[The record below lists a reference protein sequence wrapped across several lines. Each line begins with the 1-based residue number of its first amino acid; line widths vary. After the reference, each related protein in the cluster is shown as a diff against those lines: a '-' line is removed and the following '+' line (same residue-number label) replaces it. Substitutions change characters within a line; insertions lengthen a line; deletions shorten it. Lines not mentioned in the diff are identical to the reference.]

1 MMIPI
6 DKSDKLLLN
15 ELVINGKQSMKE
27 LSAKVNLSPTPV
39 YDRVKKLEN
48 EGVIE
53 KYAAVINPEKL
64 GFELIVYMQIKLIRH
79 QEELFKQFSEH
90 IMQFE
95 EVAEAVMVSGE
106 YDALLKLLLKDMNE
120 YNEFVLKKISKID
133 IISHVISSFVISSVS
148 GNTHVIAPR

>member
-6 DKSDKLLLN
+6 DKTDKLLLK
-15 ELVINGKQSMKE
+15 ELVISGKQSMKE

>member
-1 MMIPI
+1 MIPI
-6 DKSDKLLLN
+6 DKTDKLLLK

>member
-6 DKSDKLLLN
+6 DKTDKLLLK